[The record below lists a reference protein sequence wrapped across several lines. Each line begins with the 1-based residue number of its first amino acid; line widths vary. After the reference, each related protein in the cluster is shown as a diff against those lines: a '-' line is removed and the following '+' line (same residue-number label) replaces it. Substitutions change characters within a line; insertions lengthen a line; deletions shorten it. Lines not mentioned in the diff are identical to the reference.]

1 MQIRIT
7 LLLPF
12 PNNYIISKMF
22 HVLVIL
28 DLDTKKITPS
38 SCQHTR
44 RSFNVN
50 YKQYVAAIHY
60 RSKSS

>member
-1 MQIRIT
+1 MQIRIM

-28 DLDTKKITPS
+28 DLDTKKITTFILP
-38 SCQHTR
+38 T
-44 RSFNVN
+44 
-50 YKQYVAAIHY
+50 Y
-60 RSKSS
+60 